1 VQRRRWRNHNRRQQ
15 LSVGCGCSRRHG
27 LTLPTAKSP
36 RKRLEGAQQ
45 VEMRCELPRVDK
57 SRQQASLPPIISVK
71 LFLIL
76 NIAAIAWAP
85 VAKAQV
91 SNFEKAEGEISGTV
105 LLEAGKRPASQVV
118 ISLKSRVAGIFR
130 TVLTDLEGQ
139 FKVQRLPRGTYD
151 IAVEEAGYEAF
162 QATAQLDGPSS
173 KLVMYLRSKS
183 GAIRQSDYTVSVRE
197 LKIPGK
203 ARNELQKGF
212 ERLTKNDP
220 AGSLSHFTKA
230 TQAFPGY
237 FEAYYHMGMAEM
249 KLGHN
254 EEATRAFQMAIDLS
268 GGRYAWAEFGFGYLL
283 CQEGRPGEAEK
294 IIRRGLEAED
304 AAPDGH
310 VILGNA
316 LMQLNRPD
324 EAEKSAQEA
333 LLRNPNFADAYLVL
347 SNVAASKGDY
357 RAELEDLDAYLKL
370 RPIGPANERIRQ
382 VREAAVKILA
392 KSHPQD

>member
-1 VQRRRWRNHNRRQQ
+1 
-15 LSVGCGCSRRHG
+15 
-27 LTLPTAKSP
+27 
-36 RKRLEGAQQ
+36 
-45 VEMRCELPRVDK
+45 MRCELPRVDK
-57 SRQQASLPPIISVK
+57 SRQRASFSPILS
-71 LFLIL
+71 LNLIL
-76 NIAAIAWAP
+76 LLNITAIAWAP

-91 SNFEKAEGEISGTV
+91 SSFEKSEGEISGTV
-105 LLEAGKRPASQVV
+105 LLETEKRPASQVIV
-118 ISLKSRVAGIFR
+118 SLKSRVAGIFR
-130 TVLTDLEGQ
+130 SVLTDLEGQ

-151 IAVEEAGYEAF
+151 IVVEETGYEAV

-212 ERLTKNDP
+212 ERLAKNDP

-237 FEAYYHMGMAEM
+237 FEAYYHTGVAEM

-254 EEATRAFQMAIDLS
+254 EEATKAFQMAIDLS
-268 GGRYAWAEFGFGYLL
+268 GGQYAWAEFGLGYLL
-283 CQEGRPGEAEK
+283 CEEGKPGEAEK
-294 IIRRGLEAED
+294 IIRRGLEVED
-304 AAPDGH
+304 AAPEGH
-310 VILGNA
+310 VSLGNA

-324 EAEKSAQEA
+324 EAERSVQEA

-347 SNVAASKGDY
+347 SNVAARKGDY
-357 RAELEDLDAYLKL
+357 RAELQDLDAYLKL
-370 RPIGPANERIRQ
+370 RPNGPASERVRQ
-382 VREAAVKILA
+382 VREGALKILA